1 MGAYKGGNKGY
12 HGRGGAGQGVSLII
26 TPKTPFKRPDYALTV
41 PLEIW
46 EGEVGFGV
54 GEGWEAD
61 FGGAVCLNEAVAEES
76 ERRYRR
82 LVFVSE
88 R

>member
-1 MGAYKGGNKGY
+1 M
-12 HGRGGAGQGVSLII
+12 
-26 TPKTPFKRPDYALTV
+26 

-61 FGGAVCLNEAVAEES
+61 FGGPDCLNEAVAEES

-82 LVFVSE
+82 LVFVSGL
-88 R
+88 